1 MGPIDGNLPAGS
13 PDAGGAHDTR
23 SARPSVL
30 RLYSTRDQRLF
41 PLESD
46 PSRIHDAIW
55 IDILRP
61 RAEDE
66 AMLEKAL
73 GVDIPTQEEMRE
85 IEVSSRL
92 YVDGEDAFM
101 TAMVLS
107 HSDGDDVVI
116 SPITF
121 ILSGARLVTV
131 RYEEPRVFTTFPE
144 RAQKA
149 AIGCTD
155 AESMLMGLL
164 ESVIDRLADV
174 LERVAVE
181 IDALS
186 RDIFRPSAPGKKK
199 DRKPRNTEDYQR
211 ILEAIGRKYDVTSN
225 IRDSLVTLERFA
237 SFFLNVAQQ
246 RKASKELNARIK
258 SFARDTDAL
267 SEHVDSVSQ
276 KVTFL
281 LDATLGMVNIEQ
293 NAIIKIFSVAATI
306 FLPPTLIASIYGM
319 NFDFMPEL
327 DWPFGYPF
335 AIGLMILSAIL
346 PYLFFKRK
354 GWL

>member
-1 MGPIDGNLPAGS
+1 MTHGL
-13 PDAGGAHDTR
+13 DARETPEAR
-23 SARPSVL
+23 ALKPSAM
-30 RLYSTRDQRLF
+30 RLFSARDQRLV
-41 PLESD
+41 PIEYE
-46 PSRIHDAIW
+46 PSRIPEAIW
-55 IDILRP
+55 IDVLRP
-61 RAEDE
+61 RPDDE
-66 AMLEKAL
+66 SVLEKAL

-92 YVDGEDAFM
+92 YVDGEAAFM

-107 HSDGDDVVI
+107 HSDADDVII

-121 ILSGARLVTV
+121 ILTGPRLITV
-131 RYEEPRVFTTFPE
+131 RYEEPRVFTTFPD
-144 RAQKA
+144 RAQKT

-155 AESMLMGLL
+155 AESVLMGLL
-164 ESVIDRLADV
+164 DAIVDRLADV

-181 IDALS
+181 NDGLS
-186 RDIFRPSAPGKKK
+186 RDIFRPAKPGKKK
-199 DRKPRNTEDYQR
+199 DRKPRTTEDYQH

-237 SFFLNVAQQ
+237 SFFLNIAQQ
-246 RKASKELNARIK
+246 RKTSKELTARIK

-327 DWPFGYPF
+327 GWPFGYPF
-335 AIGLMILSAIL
+335 AIGLMVLFAIL
-346 PYLFFKRK
+346 PFLFFKQK

>member
-1 MGPIDGNLPAGS
+1 MTNAPAYGAS
-13 PDAGGAHDTR
+13 ADAPPAK
-23 SARPSVL
+23 PSMM
-30 RLYSTRDQRLF
+30 RLYSAREQRLVPIAF
-41 PLESD
+41 EAA
-46 PSRIHDAIW
+46 RISEAIW
-55 IDILRP
+55 IDVLRP

-66 AMLEKAL
+66 ALLEKAL

-92 YVDGEDAFM
+92 YVDGDDAFM

-107 HSDGDDVVI
+107 HSDSDDVII
-116 SPITF
+116 SPVTF
-121 ILSGARLVTV
+121 ILSGARLITI

-155 AESMLMGLL
+155 AESVLMGLL
-164 ESVIDRLADV
+164 DAVVDRLADV

-186 RDIFRPSAPGKKK
+186 RDIFRPAKPGKKK
-199 DRKPRNTEDYQR
+199 DRRPRNTEEYQR
-211 ILEAIGRKYDVTSN
+211 ILEAIGRKYDITSN

-246 RKASKELNARIK
+246 RKASRELTARIK

-306 FLPPTLIASIYGM
+306 FLPPTLIASVYGM
-319 NFDFMPEL
+319 NFNFMPEL
-327 DWPFGYPF
+327 SWPFGYPF
-335 AIGLMILSAIL
+335 AVGLMIVSAVL
-346 PYLFFKRK
+346 PYLYFKQK

>member
-1 MGPIDGNLPAGS
+1 MTIATEDGAGRIPAGL
-13 PDAGGAHDTR
+13 
-23 SARPSVL
+23 RPAAL
-30 RLYSTRDQRLF
+30 RLYSARDQRLIPIDF
-41 PLESD
+41 D
-46 PSRIHDAIW
+46 PARISDAIW
-55 IDILRP
+55 VDALRP
-61 RAEDE
+61 RKEDE
-66 AMLEKAL
+66 AALESSL
-73 GVDIPTQEEMRE
+73 NVEIPTPEEMRE

-92 YVDGEDAFM
+92 YVDGDAAFM
-101 TAMVLS
+101 TALVLS
-107 HSDGDDVVI
+107 HSDGDDVVLA
-116 SPITF
+116 PVTF
-121 ILSGARLVTV
+121 ILSGSRLITV
-131 RYEEPRVFTTFPE
+131 RFEEPRVFTTFPE
-144 RAQKA
+144 RAQRA
-149 AIGCTD
+149 ALGCTD
-155 AESMLMGLL
+155 AESVLMGLL
-164 ESVIDRLADV
+164 DAIVDRLADV
-174 LERVAVE
+174 LERVVGE

-186 RDIFRPSAPGKKK
+186 RDIFRPERPGKKK
-199 DRKPRNTEDYQR
+199 DRRPRTTEDYQR

-225 IRDSLVTLERFA
+225 IRDSLVTLERLA

-246 RKASKELNARIK
+246 RKASRDLTARIK

-327 DWPFGYPF
+327 AWPLGYPF
-335 AIGLMILSAIL
+335 AILLMILFAVL

>member
-1 MGPIDGNLPAGS
+1 MTGAGDAIDAAAP
-13 PDAGGAHDTR
+13 PPPPKP
-23 SARPSVL
+23 SAM
-30 RLYSTRDQRLF
+30 RLYTARDQRLLPIDF
-41 PLESD
+41 D
-46 PSRIHDAIW
+46 PARIADAIW
-55 IDILRP
+55 IDVLRP
-61 RAEDE
+61 RTEDE
-66 AMLEKAL
+66 ALLEKAL

-92 YVDGEDAFM
+92 YVDGGDAFM

-107 HSDGDDVVI
+107 HSDSDDVVI

-121 ILSGARLVTV
+121 ILSGARLITV
-131 RYEEPRVFTTFPE
+131 RYEEPRVFKTFPE

-155 AESMLMGLL
+155 AESVLMGLL
-164 ESVIDRLADV
+164 DAIVDRLADV

-181 IDALS
+181 LDTLS
-186 RDIFRPSAPGKKK
+186 RDIFRPGKPGKKK
-199 DRKPRNTEDYQR
+199 DRKPRTTEDYQR

-225 IRDSLVTLERFA
+225 IRESLVTLERFA
-237 SFFLNVAQQ
+237 SFFLTVAQQ
-246 RKASKELNARIK
+246 RKTSKELNARIK

-327 DWPFGYPF
+327 AWPFGYPF
-335 AIGLMILSAIL
+335 AIGLMIAFAIL

>member
-1 MGPIDGNLPAGS
+1 MTVDS
-13 PDAGGAHDTR
+13 DAKDAHDSGMSKPSLMR
-23 SARPSVL
+23 LFSA
-30 RLYSTRDQRLF
+30 RDQRLVPIEF
-41 PLESD
+41 DLA
-46 PSRIHDAIW
+46 RIPEAIW
-55 IDILRP
+55 IDVLRP
-61 RAEDE
+61 RPDDE
-66 AMLEKAL
+66 GALEKAL

-92 YVDGEDAFM
+92 YVDGEAAFM

-121 ILSGARLVTV
+121 ILSGARLITV
-131 RYEEPRVFTTFPE
+131 RYEEPRVFTTFPD

-149 AIGCTD
+149 AIGCAD
-155 AESMLMGLL
+155 AESILMGLL
-164 ESVIDRLADV
+164 DAIIDRLADV

-181 IDALS
+181 IDGLS
-186 RDIFRPSAPGKKK
+186 RDIFRPAKPGKQKS
-199 DRKPRNTEDYQR
+199 RKPRTTEDYQR
-211 ILEAIGRKYDVTSN
+211 ILEAIGRKYDMTSN

-237 SFFLNVAQQ
+237 SFFLNVAQH
-246 RKASKELNARIK
+246 RKTSKELNARIK

-319 NFDFMPEL
+319 NFEFMPEL

-335 AIGLMILSAIL
+335 AVSLMVISAIL

>member
-1 MGPIDGNLPAGS
+1 MTDAPPDTPAS
-13 PDAGGAHDTR
+13 KP
-23 SARPSVL
+23 SAL
-30 RLYSTRDQRLF
+30 RLYSAREQRLIPIGF
-41 PLESD
+41 DAARVSE
-46 PSRIHDAIW
+46 AIW
-55 IDILRP
+55 IDVLRP
-61 RAEDE
+61 RPEDE
-66 AMLEKAL
+66 ALLEKAL

-92 YVDGEDAFM
+92 YVDGDDAFM

-107 HSDGDDVVI
+107 HSDGDDVII

-121 ILSGARLVTV
+121 ILSGARLITV
-131 RYEEPRVFTTFPE
+131 RYEEPRVFTSFPE
-144 RAQKA
+144 RAQKT
-149 AIGCTD
+149 AIGCAD
-155 AESMLMGLL
+155 AESILMGLL
-164 ESVIDRLADV
+164 DAIVDRLADV

-181 IDALS
+181 IDGLS
-186 RDIFRPSAPGKKK
+186 RDIFRPAKPGKKK
-199 DRKPRNTEDYQR
+199 DRRPRNTEEYQR
-211 ILEAIGRKYDVTSN
+211 ILESIGRKYDVTSN

-246 RKASKELNARIK
+246 RKASRDLTARIK

-327 DWPFGYPF
+327 SWPFGYPF
-335 AIGLMILSAIL
+335 AIGLMIICAIL